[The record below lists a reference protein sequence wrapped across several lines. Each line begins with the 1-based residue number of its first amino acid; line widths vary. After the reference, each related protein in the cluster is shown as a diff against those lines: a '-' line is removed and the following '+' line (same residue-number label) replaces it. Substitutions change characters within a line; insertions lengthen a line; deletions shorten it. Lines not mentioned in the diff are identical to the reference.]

1 MFGGYIIM
9 KEDKRTTKDTDK
21 ELQEAKKRILQLEME
36 QELLKNAISYL
47 EKVDKKHPCNH
58 GA

>member
-1 MFGGYIIM
+1 M
-9 KEDKRTTKDTDK
+9 KEDKHTTKDTEK

-47 EKVDKKHPCNH
+47 EKVDKKTSL
-58 GA
+58 